1 MDPSE
6 VARQKRQMAQLL
18 RMPPERAAA
27 IVVAGIARDKARVL
41 VGSDAVVASLLERL
55 MPVRYWGVLVR
66 LSPSMRR

>member
-27 IVVAGIARDKARVL
+27 IVVAGLAADLPEGVDRARAAIDSGRAAQAL
-41 VGSDAVVASLLERL
+41 DL
-55 MPVRYWGVLVR
+55 LVR
-66 LSPSMRR
+66 VSNS